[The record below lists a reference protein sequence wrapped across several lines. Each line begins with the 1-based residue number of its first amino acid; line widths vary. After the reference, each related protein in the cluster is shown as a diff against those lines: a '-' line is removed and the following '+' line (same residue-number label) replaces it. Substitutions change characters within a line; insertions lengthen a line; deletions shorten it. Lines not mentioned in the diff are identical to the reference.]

1 MFRKLLGVV
10 LVALPLVARTPE
22 WEKAQKL
29 VGDQQYQQAAT
40 VLEKAPQNDPDNL
53 ELLGEAY
60 VGLKD
65 FKKAIDVLDRA
76 AGIAPARSMVQVW
89 LGRAWGYRAE
99 GNKLM
104 AFSWARKAKE
114 AFEKAVA
121 LDGRNID
128 ALDDLFEYYVNAPAI
143 VGGGLDKAEQ
153 VAKKIAQIDPDK
165 GKRLMTLVSKE
176 RGK

>member
-1 MFRKLLGVV
+1 MLVVPLL
-10 LVALPLVARTPE
+10 AKTPE

-29 VGDQQYQQAAT
+29 VGNEQYQQAAA
-40 VLEKAPQNDPDNL
+40 VLEQAPQNDPDNL

-76 AGIAPARSMVQVW
+76 AGLAPARSMVQVW
-89 LGRAWGYRAE
+89 LGRAWGHRAE

-104 AFSWARKAKE
+104 AFSWARKAKD

-121 LDGRNID
+121 LDGKNID

-153 VAKKIAQIDPDK
+153 VAKKVAMIDPDK
-165 GKRLMTLVSKE
+165 GKRLMAVVAKE
-176 RGK
+176 RNQ